1 MPWAPGAQKYVRP
14 SQGGEGSEK
23 TAEEA
28 SPEPVCRLVNNLD
41 ASCFQEHRS
50 QGGCGG
56 LCEP

>member
-28 SPEPVCRLVNNLD
+28 SPEPVCRLGQYCELVNNLLPGT
-41 ASCFQEHRS
+41 QIPGRLWRS
-50 QGGCGG
+50 
-56 LCEP
+56 L